1 MPALIRGNRLM
12 WGNHRGLP
20 LQGTIPPMQRPTLVI
35 IDGHS
40 LLYRGFYATRPLST
54 SDGRPTNA
62 VYAFTNMLLSM
73 LERFQPD
80 AIVATFDAPAPTFR
94 HEAFTEYKAHRRET
108 PDEFKP
114 QVEMTQRLLQAMG
127 IPTLSEEGF
136 EADDLVGAL
145 ARYATEHGYDVLIFT
160 GDRDQLQLIND
171 HVRVYAP
178 IRGVSDLQLFDTDAV
193 REKYGLTPA
202 QIVDFKALC
211 GDPSD
216 NIPGVPGI
224 GEKTAVKLLQ
234 EFESVEVLLEN
245 LDKVE
250 NAKLREALQTHQEQ
264 IRQSRMLATILDN
277 APLTI
282 NEIPHLELTPE
293 RVQALSHVLEEYEF
307 RSVLKR
313 LPAILEK
320 FGAKQPPVQSVYET
334 LTPELVSNPDE
345 ATLARL
351 LEGDS
356 PVGMRLV
363 GQLNHLRDASVQ
375 GVALAVA
382 PDRAVWLELTS
393 SLFLPEPLTRLL
405 NDAERTRIVWD
416 LKTECLLLRGIGFDA
431 KPAQFDVL
439 LAAYLWQ
446 PSRATYALDWL
457 SEDLLNLRLPVA
469 AEGAPLRHAA
479 EASAL
484 LQLQPHLRERLA
496 REETLPVLEQI
507 EMPLA
512 PILAEM
518 EWHGIRVDA
527 PYLQEL
533 SARLEVEINAVAQ
546 EIYTLAGEEFNIGS
560 PKQLGAILFEKLGLP
575 VIKKTKTGYS
585 TDAEVLQTLAAE
597 HPIAALIVKY
607 RELSKLRSTYAEAL
621 PKLINPH
628 TGRIHTKLNQT
639 VTATGR
645 LSSSE
650 PNLQNIPI
658 RTEIGREIRRAFIAD
673 PNYLLLSLDYSQ
685 IELRILAHMSGDP
698 VLRQAFERGEDIHTA
713 TASILFGV
721 PPEQVDKE
729 LRRRA
734 KTVNYAVLY
743 GMSDYGLSQELGISV
758 GEAKQIIEQYFQRF
772 PQIKAFTQAILEEA
786 RERGYVR
793 TLLGRKRYM
802 PELHSANRNERL
814 AAERA
819 AINMPFQGTAADI
832 MKLAM
837 IRVHHRLPEIEPKA
851 RMLLQVHDELLLE
864 SPDSRES
871 VLEVAR
877 AVRTEMEHAYELHV
891 PLTVEAKV
899 GPNWRDMEVV

>member
-1 MPALIRGNRLM
+1 MP
-12 WGNHRGLP
+12 
-20 LQGTIPPMQRPTLVI
+20 RPTLVI

-40 LLYRGFYATRPLST
+40 LLYRGFYATRPLTT

-62 VYAFTNMLLSM
+62 VYAFMNMLLSM
-73 LERFQPD
+73 LDQFQPD
-80 AIVATFDAPAPTFR
+80 AIVAAFDAPAPTFR

-108 PDEFKP
+108 PDEFRP
-114 QVEMTQRLLQAMG
+114 QVEMTRRLLEAMG
-127 IPTLSEEGF
+127 VATLSEEGF

-178 IRGVSDLQLFDTDAV
+178 IRGVSELQLFDAQAV
-193 REKYGLTPA
+193 QEKYGLTPA

-216 NIPGVPGI
+216 NIPGVPGV

-234 EFESVEVLLEN
+234 QFRSVENLLAN

-277 APLTI
+277 APLPI
-282 NEIPHLELTPE
+282 SEIPRLELTPE
-293 RVQALSHVLEEYEF
+293 RVQSLNRVLEEYEF

-313 LPAILEK
+313 LPALLQK
-320 FGAKQPPVQSVYET
+320 FGAKATPVQSVYEM
-334 LTPELVSNPDE
+334 LTPEVVRNPDE
-345 ATLARL
+345 STLTRL
-351 LEGDS
+351 LEGDA
-356 PVGMRLV
+356 PVAVRFV
-363 GQLNHLRDASVQ
+363 GQVNRLRDATLES
-375 GVALAVA
+375 VALAVS
-382 PDRAVWLELTS
+382 PDRAVWLDLTGA
-393 SLFLPEPLTRLL
+393 LFTPEPLTRLL
-405 NDAERTRIVWD
+405 RDPQRTRIVWD
-416 LKTECLLLRGIGFDA
+416 IKTESLLLRSTGIDA

-446 PSRATYALDWL
+446 PSRSTYALDWL
-457 SEDLLNLRLPVA
+457 SEDLLKLRLSDDKSDP
-469 AEGAPLRHAA
+469 PTRLAA
-479 EASAL
+479 EACAL
-484 LQLQPHLRERLA
+484 WQLQPRLREILE
-496 REETLPVLEQI
+496 REETLSVLEQI
-507 EMPLA
+507 EIPLA

-518 EWHGIRVDA
+518 EWHGIRIDA

-546 EIYTLAGEEFNIGS
+546 DIYTLAGEEFNIGS

-597 HPIAALIVKY
+597 HPIAALIVKH

-621 PKLINPH
+621 PKLINPL

-698 VLRQAFERGEDIHTA
+698 MLLQAFEHGEDIHTA
-713 TASILFGV
+713 TASILFGL
-721 PPEQVDKE
+721 PPEQIDKE

-743 GMSDYGLSQELGISV
+743 GMSDYGLSQELSISV
-758 GEAKQIIEQYFQRF
+758 GEAKAIIEQYFQRF

-786 RERGYVR
+786 RAKGYVR

-802 PELHSANRNERL
+802 PELNSANRNERL

-837 IRVHHRLPEIEPKA
+837 IRVHRRLPDIEPKA

-864 SPDSRES
+864 SPDSRET
-871 VLEVAR
+871 VEEVAR
-877 AVRTEMEHAYELHV
+877 VVRAEMEQAYELRV

-899 GPNWRDMEVV
+899 GPNWRDMEGV